1 MNGPE
6 YLADTNAV
14 IYLLS
19 GNDCMRPYLGKRLA
33 VSVISMME
41 LLSFAGI
48 TPEEEKTI
56 RNFLS
61 NCDLLRIGDDVR
73 ENAITLRKQYRLK
86 LPDAIIAATAVVND
100 LPLLTADAGIFKVKE
115 ARLEKLQP

>member
-73 ENAITLRKQYRLK
+73 ENAITLRKQYRLN